1 MSTRTNKINRSKYML
16 GRQLKCKIKSL
27 HGYILLAILYKET
40 QNMHQGGLLKCKMH
54 ARNSRKIKEKENKVG
69 FR

>member
-40 QNMHQGGLLKCKMH
+40 QNMHQRRLVKVQNACAQFKK
-54 ARNSRKIKEKENKVG
+54 NKRKGE
-69 FR
+69 